1 MKSTRAEK
9 KRNDE
14 VLRQNIIFRLM
25 SVVNS
30 GDAEK
35 SAQERLA
42 SGVKG
47 QY

>member
-9 KRNDE
+9 KE
-14 VLRQNIIFRLM
+14 QNIIFRLM